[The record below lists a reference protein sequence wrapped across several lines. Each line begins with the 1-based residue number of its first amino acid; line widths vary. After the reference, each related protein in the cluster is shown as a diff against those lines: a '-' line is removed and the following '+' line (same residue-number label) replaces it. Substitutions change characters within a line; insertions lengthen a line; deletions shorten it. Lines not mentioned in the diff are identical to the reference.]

1 MKTFVGSVKQAL
13 ELLNQSRIEHRLHC
27 AALESL
33 HFQHPYKKFVVAAK
47 IRYPEDG
54 DNVTKPTLAYDEFHL
69 YDFGVQVAKITMYTP
84 NGEKRDSKQLQVRY
98 NYDVHFKEPRNIK
111 RTSNLNKIDSLM
123 AMIQPAT
130 DNKILD
136 QVPGAR
142 DLVNKACGFVESQRA
157 FQKFFSDMYYG
168 DKSALA
174 QTFDD
179 LLNKRDTM
187 AIDKLRKDF
196 YETRDL
202 KDKAQVEALALS
214 KQVVSVVKNPILGEY
229 RVIRYSV
236 VKDGENKIM
245 HSQTYNA
252 KEDLPDDVVGNLAVL
267 EIGLSSDDRARV
279 DGVGEAMRVPYA
291 EVSTLIGK
299 DFNDPREEGE
309 GQGI

>member
-1 MKTFVGSVKQAL
+1 
-13 ELLNQSRIEHRLHC
+13 
-27 AALESL
+27 L

-54 DNVTKPTLAYDEFHL
+54 DNVTKPTLAHDEFHL
-69 YDFGVQVAKITMYTP
+69 YDFGVQVAKVGMYTP
-84 NGEKRDSKQLQVRY
+84 NGEKRDNKQLQVRY